1 MNKIKYILTLLL
13 LSAMPVFAESS
24 TSEALSMC
32 PATPVVNG
40 PISAALSKYSG
51 MNYLVSTTLESQVR
65 RQMNK
70 ALSGNFKVDITP
82 FGAMSMLEGKF
93 KSIEANSDSAIID
106 GLYLSNVSGQSLCG
120 YNRFVYKN
128 GEVLTAENFLLGF
141 RAEITSNDLQKMMNT
156 PEYTRLLNSLNV
168 NFGNVSVLKVFDPK
182 AEIKDNKLIITV
194 RYMAPLAMREPK
206 KASIK
211 MGIIAQDGN
220 IEFTDIETMSGHSAF
235 NVNGL
240 LPILNK
246 LNPLAFN
253 ADVLNNSKSIIK
265 LKDVAIIND
274 RIIIK
279 GLVIVPKNYY
289 NN

>member
-13 LSAMPVFAESS
+13 LSAMPVLAESA
-24 TSEALSMC
+24 TTEALNMC

-93 KSIEANSDSAIID
+93 KSIEAHSDSAIID

-220 IEFTDIETMSGHSAF
+220 IEFTDIETVSSHSAF

-253 ADVLNNSKSIIK
+253 ANVLNNSKSIIK

>member
-1 MNKIKYILTLLL
+1 MNKIKYMLTLLL
-13 LSAMPVFAESS
+13 LSAMPVFAEAS
-24 TSEALSMC
+24 TTEALNMC

-70 ALSGNFKVDITP
+70 ALSADFKVDITP

-156 PEYTRLLNSLNV
+156 PEYTRLLNSLNI
-168 NFGNVSVLKVFDPK
+168 NLGNVSVLKVFDPK
-182 AEIKDNKLIITV
+182 AEIKDNKLIVTV

-211 MGIIAQDGN
+211 I
-220 IEFTDIETMSGHSAF
+220 

-253 ADVLNNSKSIIK
+253 ANILNNSKSIIK

>member
-253 ADVLNNSKSIIK
+253 ANVLNNSKSIIK

>member
-70 ALSGNFKVDITP
+70 ALSGNFKVDIAP